1 VSKLEKR
8 MIALRLFYTIANTLS
23 KSFVNVFLY
32 EYTKSY
38 MVMTLYSFIRC
49 GLFPVSDI
57 IGTKIIKKHSY
68 ALPIGISLVIISLSL
83 LCALGG
89 TDYFIKNKFYVLIVA
104 CITGIGEGLYW
115 FSVNCANQIVTNKET
130 RATYLSISGILNN
143 IGSFIAPLISAFIV
157 SKASN
162 DMIGYRNI
170 LYFIFVLYVIITGV
184 AVTIN
189 KKDER
194 GVNYSLKTCLSMK
207 DPIWKNNCLGILFY
221 GIANAITLN
230 LSSIMIFN
238 AAGSGGLYSKL
249 LVLFSLVTII
259 SLRFLPITLRK
270 ENIKKTFLISA
281 ILHVSS
287 TIVLVVFS
295 NVYGAIYFGIAN
307 ALCVAFYDNAY
318 SKISMDTVSC
328 FKDDMTGR
336 VVANEFY
343 VAYGRLIALGFFVIC
358 YFIFGEEK
366 FIRVA
371 VLCTS
376 IFPLFCY
383 KNLSKNI
390 NI

>member
-1 VSKLEKR
+1 MTV
-8 MIALRLFYTIANTLS
+8 LRLFYTIANTLS

-49 GLFPVSDI
+49 GLFPLSDI
-57 IGTKIIKKHSY
+57 IGTKIIKKYSY
-68 ALPIGISLVIISLSL
+68 AVPIGISLIIISLSL
-83 LCALGG
+83 LSALGG
-89 TDYFIKNKFYVLIVA
+89 SAYFIQNKFNVLFVA

-115 FSVNCANQIVTNKET
+115 FSVNCANQVVTSKES

-143 IGSFIAPLISAFIV
+143 IGSFLAPLISTFIV
-157 SKASN
+157 SRATS
-162 DMIGYRNI
+162 DMLGYRNI
-170 LYFIFVLYVIITGV
+170 LYFIFVLYVIITMV
-184 AVTIN
+184 AFTIN

-194 GVNYSLKTCLSMK
+194 GVNYSLKTCLSLK

-238 AAGSGGLYSKL
+238 AAGSGGLYSRL
-249 LVLFSLVTII
+249 LVLFSLVTIVA
-259 SLRFLPITLRK
+259 LRFLPITLRK
-270 ENIKKTFLISA
+270 ENIKKTFFYAAL
-281 ILHVSS
+281 LHISS

-295 NVYGAIYFGIAN
+295 NIYGAIYFGIAN
-307 ALCVAFYDNAY
+307 ALCTAFYDNAY
-318 SKISMDTVSC
+318 SKISMDCVSLY
-328 FKDDMTGR
+328 KDDMTGR

-343 VAYGRLIALGFFVIC
+343 VAFGRIIALGFFVLC
-358 YFIFGEEK
+358 YFIFGETM

-376 IFPLFCY
+376 IFPIVCY
-383 KNLSKNI
+383 KYLSKNI